1 MRAFTVMTAL
11 LFALATLPASAQER
25 QTTAKSDAQKK
36 EDKEID
42 AAYRNAT
49 RGGPAT
55 ATKVDPWGKVRPAA
69 ESVKKPK

>member
-1 MRAFTVMTAL
+1 MRALTVITAI

-36 EDKEID
+36 EDKEVD

-55 ATKVDPWGKVRPAA
+55 AAKVDPWGKIRPT
-69 ESVKKPK
+69 ESDKKPK